1 MISLNFKTLNAQNK
15 IISQYI
21 FDAEKVSYF
30 GYEAK
35 TEWKFFVFSW
45 EMSPFMSRTG
55 FCALL
60 GNCDSPTLEA

>member
-1 MISLNFKTLNAQNK
+1 MHKQMISLNFKTLNAQNK

-35 TEWKFFVFSW
+35 TE
-45 EMSPFMSRTG
+45 
-55 FCALL
+55 
-60 GNCDSPTLEA
+60 